1 MFSLS
6 IQKKTILFCC
16 IFACLTTFTYTQESF
31 ALSDSNQVSDDTS
44 IIKEEKK
51 SGFFSRILGAVFGK
65 KSATKTIKKTDLRK
79 LSKKLNSI
87 EKRIARV
94 SKQKY
99 NMEHSDRNKSS
110 LNVRSRQLRSVLG
123 RLKNRRNL
131 ITKQIA
137 TIKKDQDLLTK
148 SRTISVPEN
157 IVKSSVKEVG
167 RKPVVENEKNKK
179 TIIDRLF
186 AEVPKK
192 SDKQM
197 VNQELTNTSD
207 KIIPEKTNKETK
219 LANKTPVIIETK
231 EETVK
236 MTTNRKE
243 TLMPPNESVK
253 SIVPLEDKEAI
264 EQSSVISANEVV
276 DASNTSTPNKTENQE
291 REMVVDDTT
300 PEIIVGLEDGASIDD
315 MKVLVAKNIKRQDL
329 TRIERNTI
337 NDCIAIIG
345 EIGSEKEIAFL
356 SDIKSINRRLSDYYT
371 HNIYYSIWK
380 LKKKVGRNR
389 IETRADFDDA
399 IDYIS
404 YIYNYYK
411 TNINENMELYNYE
424 IGFLY
429 EIIVALSN
437 SSFTQESI
445 PLLAKLTEFE
455 NKDFVNFVSKIIGKI
470 YSKLDIENSNKIIA
484 DFRP

>member
-1 MFSLS
+1 MFSLT
-6 IQKKTILFCC
+6 IQRRTILFCC
-16 IFACLTTFTYTQESF
+16 IFACLTTFAYTQNSF
-31 ALSDSNQVSDDTS
+31 ALSASDQVSEDTC

-51 SGFFSRILGAVFGK
+51 AGFFSRILGAVFGK
-65 KSATKTIKKTDLRK
+65 KSITKPINKTDLRK
-79 LSKKLNSI
+79 LSKKLVSI

-99 NMEHSDRNKSS
+99 NMEYSDRNKSS
-110 LNVRSRQLRSVLG
+110 LTVKSRQLRSVLG
-123 RLKNRRNL
+123 RLKNRRDL

-137 TIKKDQDLLTK
+137 TIKIDQDLLTK
-148 SRTISVPEN
+148 SKTIADPEN
-157 IVKSSVKEVG
+157 RERKDVVLKEQKPRLLEKDSIKIAKSTVKEVV
-167 RKPVVENEKNKK
+167 RKPVIEKVKNK
-179 TIIDRLF
+179 
-186 AEVPKK
+186 
-192 SDKQM
+192 
-197 VNQELTNTSD
+197 
-207 KIIPEKTNKETK
+207 
-219 LANKTPVIIETK
+219 KTPVIIETK

-236 MTTNRKE
+236 MSTSRRE
-243 TLMPPNESVK
+243 ILMPSNESGK
-253 SIVPLEDKEAI
+253 SIVQLEEKETI
-264 EQSSVISANEVV
+264 EQSSVISANEVA
-276 DASNTSTPNKTENQE
+276 DASNTNASNKTENQE
-291 REMVVDDTT
+291 IEMVVDDTNS
-300 PEIIVGLEDGASIDD
+300 EIKVGLEDGASIDD
-315 MKVLVAKNIKRQDL
+315 MKVLVEKNIKRQDL

-337 NDCIAIIG
+337 NDCIAILG

-371 HNIYYSIWK
+371 HNIYSSIWK

-389 IETRADFDDA
+389 IETRDDFDDA

-455 NKDFVNFVSKIIGKI
+455 NKDFVNFISKIIGKI

-484 DFRP
+484 DFRS